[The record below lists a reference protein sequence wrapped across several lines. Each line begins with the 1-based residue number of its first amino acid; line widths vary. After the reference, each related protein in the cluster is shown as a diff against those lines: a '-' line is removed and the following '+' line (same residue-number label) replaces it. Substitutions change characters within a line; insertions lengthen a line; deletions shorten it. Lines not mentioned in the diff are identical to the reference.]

1 MVAAEM
7 APDEIDDFLES
18 RGSGTLSLAQEGET
32 YAIPESFGYDGEFIY
47 FQLVQREGSCKMA
60 FIETTEVA
68 TFTVWVEEPARSVVV
83 RGTIEPVPETDV
95 TAAANAI
102 AENASLP
109 ALNVLPDS
117 ALDDQTMA
125 YYRLVPSKLSGRTFG
140 TDPEPIAD

>member
-18 RGSGTLSLAQEGET
+18 RGSGTLSLAKEGEA

-47 FQLVQREGSCKMA
+47 FQLAAREGSRKMS
-60 FIETTEVA
+60 FIETTDVA
-68 TFTVWVEEPARSVVV
+68 TFTVWAEEPARSIVA

-95 TAAANAI
+95 TVAANAI

-109 ALNVLPDS
+109 TLNVLPDS
-117 ALDDQTMA
+117 TLDDQTMV
-125 YYRLVPSKLSGRTFG
+125 YYRLIPRSLSGRAFG
-140 TDPEPIAD
+140 TDPETIAD